1 MMKFNKAYKRGLALF
16 LSLVMALALA
26 MPGLAAENPRP
37 LPDLEEATDVVPE
50 DSPYKEP
57 YEEAKEADKLVDED
71 LEEVNSQIKIGRAH
85 V

>member
-37 LPDLEEATDVVPE
+37 LPDLEEATDVLPE

-57 YEEAKEADKLVDED
+57 
-71 LEEVNSQIKIGRAH
+71 
-85 V
+85 